1 MMVPFIDYS
10 MLSSCVSRKIALT
23 HEVLNTF
30 KMSDSRRGG
39 GYDKD
44 SLYLVMFGGLYIN
57 LSDARM
63 QSVSEFGVTRT
74 TSDHFREIED

>member
-1 MMVPFIDYS
+1 
-10 MLSSCVSRKIALT
+10 MLKY
-23 HEVLNTF
+23 EVLNSF

-44 SLYLVMFGGLYIN
+44 SLHLVMLGGLYIN
-57 LSDARM
+57 LSDASRM